1 MTMLHPERKT
11 CTSASFN
18 QSQLNDLNIV
28 FFLVSLALPDDVSD
42 IDG

>member
-11 CTSASFN
+11 CIRASFN
-18 QSQLNDLNIV
+18 QSQQNDLNIM